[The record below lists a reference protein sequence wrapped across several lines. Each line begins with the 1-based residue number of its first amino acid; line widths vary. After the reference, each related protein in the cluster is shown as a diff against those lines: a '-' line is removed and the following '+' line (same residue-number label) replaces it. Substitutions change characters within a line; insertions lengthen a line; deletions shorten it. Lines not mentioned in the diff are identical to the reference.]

1 MSTRE
6 RHRPPRLRP
15 GDTVALVAPAGPVPA
30 DVLDA
35 GLDHVRAWGLRVR
48 EGEHLRDR
56 HPQLDYLAGTD
67 ADRAAD
73 LQRAYCDPE
82 VAAVLC
88 ARGGYGC
95 TRVLDHLDWTAM
107 SAAAPKALVGSSDV
121 TALHEAFAAH
131 LGVVTVFAPMVATR
145 AFADDAPAREHLRRT
160 LFEPDPNT
168 VLTRTG
174 AEELVPGRARG
185 VTYGGNLA
193 LLAAGL
199 GAPDTAPRP
208 ERGIALL
215 EDVSEEP
222 YRIDRALQQL
232 LRAGWFAGASAIGL
246 GSWTD
251 CGPPEQVRATLLDRL
266 GGLGVPVLGEL
277 GFGHCVGQRTVPLG
291 VAAELDTAARGLSLN
306 QPALR

>member
-1 MSTRE
+1 MSA

-15 GDTVALVAPAGPVPA
+15 GDTVALVAPAGPIPA

-35 GLDHVRAWGLRVR
+35 GVAHLRSWGLHVR

-56 HPQLDYLAGTD
+56 HPQLDYLAGSD

-95 TRVLDHLDWTAM
+95 TRVLEHLDFAAM
-107 SAAAPKALVGSSDV
+107 SAAGCTALVGSSDV

-131 LGVVTVFAPMVATR
+131 LGVVTVFGPMPATR
-145 AFADDAPAREHLRRT
+145 AFVDDAPAREHLRRT
-160 LFEPDPNT
+160 LFEPDSST
-168 VLTRTG
+168 VLARAD

-185 VTYGGNLA
+185 ITYDGNLA

-199 GAPDTAPRP
+199 GAPDAAPRP
-208 ERGIALL
+208 ERGIAVL
-215 EDVSEEP
+215 EDVAEDP

-232 LRAGWFAGASAIGL
+232 LRAGWFDAASAIAL
-246 GSWTD
+246 GSWAD
-251 CGPPEQVRATLLDRL
+251 CGPLEQVRATLLDRL

-277 GFGHCVGQRTVPLG
+277 GFGHCAGQRTIPLG
-291 VAAELDTAARGLSLN
+291 VSAELDTAARTLSLN
-306 QPALR
+306 RAALR

>member
-1 MSTRE
+1 MSARE
-6 RHRPPRLRP
+6 RNRPPRLRP

-35 GLDHVRAWGLRVR
+35 GLAHLRSWGLRVR

-56 HPQLDYLAGTD
+56 HPRLDYLAGAD

-95 TRVLDHLDWTAM
+95 TRVLDHLDWTVM
-107 SAAAPKALVGSSDV
+107 STAGPKALVGSSDA

-131 LGVVTVFAPMVATR
+131 LGLVTAFAPMVATR
-145 AFADDAPAREHLRRT
+145 AFVDDAPAREHLRRT
-160 LFEPDPNT
+160 LFEPGSTTTIARAD
-168 VLTRTG
+168 

-199 GAPDTAPRP
+199 GAPDAAPRP

-232 LRAGWFAGASAIGL
+232 LRAGWFDAASAIAL

-251 CGPPEQVRATLLDRL
+251 CGPPAEVRATLLDRL

-277 GFGHCVGQRTVPLG
+277 GFGHCAGQRTVPLG
-291 VAAELDTAARGLSLN
+291 VSAELDTAARGLSLSR
-306 QPALR
+306 PALG